1 MKILLDTDIGTNID
15 DALCLAYLLVH
26 PECELLGITT
36 VTGQAEAR
44 AAMARWLCAKGGT
57 SVPVFPGMERSL
69 SGTSMQ
75 NEAPQASLLAGA
87 GEIDLSHV
95 PGNNQP
101 FSAIDFLRS
110 TIRAYPGEVTL
121 ITIGPLTNAA
131 FLFLLDPEIPS
142 LLRGMVSM
150 AGVFSD
156 KAKSIRRSE
165 TNIILDLPGAYT
177 VFRNAPGNLKVVS
190 LDVTLNLTQPG
201 PEMAPF
207 YSLPMLRDMTLL
219 LDTWFLSRREV
230 VFHDPLAAA
239 ILFDNSICEFERR
252 MVAFGPPDPEPRNI
266 PVNIA
271 VSVDKGRFFKEF
283 YRPFKGVSRLP

>member
-15 DALCLAYLLVH
+15 DALCLAYLLAQ

-44 AAMARWLCAKGGT
+44 AAMARWLCVKGDI

-69 SGTSMQ
+69 TGTSMQ
-75 NEAPQASLLAGA
+75 KEAPQASLLAGA
-87 GEIDLSHV
+87 GEIDLSHAS
-95 PGNNQP
+95 GHNQP
-101 FSAIDFLRS
+101 FLAIDFLRS
-110 TIRAYPGEVTL
+110 TIRAYPGEITL

-131 FLFLLDPEIPS
+131 LLFLLDPEIPS
-142 LLRGMVSM
+142 LLQGMVSM

-156 KAKSIRRSE
+156 KAKGIRPRE
-165 TNIILDLPGAYT
+165 TNVNLDTLGAYT

-190 LDVTLNLTQPG
+190 LDVTLNLSQPG
-201 PEMAPF
+201 SEMAPCS
-207 YSLPMLRDMTLL
+207 SLPLLRDMALL
-219 LDTWFLSRREV
+219 MDNWFLSRREI

-239 ILFDNSICEFERR
+239 VLFDDSICVFERKT
-252 MVAFGPPDPEPRNI
+252 VAFDTTDSEPRSI

-271 VSVDKGRFFKEF
+271 ISVDKDRFFKEF
-283 YRPFKGVSRLP
+283 YRPFSGLL